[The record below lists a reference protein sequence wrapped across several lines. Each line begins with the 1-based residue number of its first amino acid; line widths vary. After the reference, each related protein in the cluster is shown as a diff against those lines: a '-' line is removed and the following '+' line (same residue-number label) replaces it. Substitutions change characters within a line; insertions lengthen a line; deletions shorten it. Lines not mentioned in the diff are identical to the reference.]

1 MFFATDAT
9 DGTAPNGGLPW
20 DPFKAIVA
28 PRPIGWLTTL
38 SLDGVVNL
46 APYSYF
52 NAVGDKPNVVM
63 FSSSTPK
70 DSQRNAEA
78 TGEFVCNLATW
89 DTREQM
95 NLTSAATE
103 LSEPELAGLEMVP
116 SHLVAPP
123 RVAAAPAALECV
135 YLDTY
140 AIRTRDGREHVSHV
154 VFGEVVGIY
163 LDERF
168 VTDEGRLDTAAMR
181 PVARMG
187 YDEYAVV
194 EWAFRMTRPGAVVLP
209 AVE

>member
-1 MFFATDAT
+1 MFFST
-9 DGTAPNGGLPW
+9 DGSDASARNGGLPW

-28 PRPIGWLTTL
+28 PRPIGWITTL
-38 SLDGVVNL
+38 TPEGVVNL

-52 NAVGDKPNVVM
+52 NAVGDRPNVVM
-63 FSSSTPK
+63 FSSSGRK
-70 DSQRNAEA
+70 DSERNAEA

-89 DTREQM
+89 DTRREM
-95 NLTSAATE
+95 NLTSAAVDG
-103 LSEPELAGLEMVP
+103 SEPELAGLEMTP
-116 SHLVAPP
+116 SRLVAPP

-140 AIRTRDGREHVSHV
+140 LIRTRDGREHTSHV

-168 VTDEGRLDTAAMR
+168 VTEEGRLDTAGMR

-194 EWAFRMTRPGAVVLP
+194 EQAFRMTRPDVDIVRT
-209 AVE
+209 VQ

>member
-1 MFFATDAT
+1 MFFATDGS
-9 DGTAPNGGLPW
+9 DGSPRNGGLPW

-28 PRPIGWLTTL
+28 PRPIGWITTL
-38 SLDGVVNL
+38 SPEGVVNL

-52 NAVGDKPNVVM
+52 NAVGDKPNIVC
-63 FSSSTPK
+63 FSSYGRK
-70 DSQRNAEA
+70 DSQTNAEA

-89 DTREQM
+89 ETHEQM
-95 NLTSAATE
+95 NLTSATVE
-103 LSEPELAGLEMVP
+103 TSEPELAGLEMIP
-116 SHLVAPP
+116 SRLVAPP

-140 AIRTRDGREHVSHV
+140 VIRSKEGREHTAQV

-163 LDERF
+163 VDDRYI
-168 VTDEGRLDTAAMR
+168 TGEGRVDTAAMR

-194 EWAFRMTRPGAVVLP
+194 ESAFRMARPDVDILRI
-209 AVE
+209 VE

>member
-1 MFFATDAT
+1 VFFAS
-9 DGTAPNGGLPW
+9 DGRDGSPRNGGLPW

-28 PRPIGWLTTL
+28 PRPIGWVTTL
-38 SLDGVVNL
+38 AADGVVNL

-63 FSSSTPK
+63 FSSTGRK

-89 DTREQM
+89 DTHQEM
-95 NLTSAATE
+95 NLTSAMVAT
-103 LSEPELAGLEMVP
+103 SEPELAGLEMTP
-116 SHLVAPP
+116 SRLVRPP

-163 LDERF
+163 VDERYI
-168 VTDEGRLDTAAMR
+168 TEEGRLDTAAMR

-194 EWAFRMTRPGAVVLP
+194 ERAFRMARPDVDILRVVQ
-209 AVE
+209 

>member
-1 MFFATDAT
+1 MFFATDGS
-9 DGTAPNGGLPW
+9 DGSARNGGLPW

-28 PRPIGWLTTL
+28 PRPIGWMTTL
-38 SLDGVVNL
+38 TLDGVVNL

-63 FSSSTPK
+63 FSSSSRK
-70 DSQRNAEA
+70 DSERNAEA

-89 DTREQM
+89 DIRQEM
-95 NLTSAATE
+95 NLTSATVDG
-103 LSEPELAGLEMVP
+103 SEPEFAGLEMTP
-116 SHLVAPP
+116 SRLVAPP

-140 AIRTRDGREHVSHV
+140 LIRTRGGREHSSHV

-163 LDERF
+163 VDDRYI
-168 VTDEGRLDTAAMR
+168 TAEGRVDTAAMR

-194 EWAFRMTRPGAVVLP
+194 VDAFRMTRPDVDIMRIVQ
-209 AVE
+209 